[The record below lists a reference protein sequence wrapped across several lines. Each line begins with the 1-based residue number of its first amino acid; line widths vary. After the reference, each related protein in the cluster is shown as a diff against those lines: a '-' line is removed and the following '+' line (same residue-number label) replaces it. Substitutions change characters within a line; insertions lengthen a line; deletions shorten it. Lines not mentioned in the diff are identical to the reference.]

1 MHVFSFSGLSLSF
14 IPPNNYSVRIAAV
27 LIFLVFLFS
36 CRKDSFTTSKNAF
49 LTTEADTLHFDTVFT
64 TTGSTTQRFKIF
76 NDNSKGIHIS
86 TIQLKGGISSP
97 FKINAMGIPG
107 PVINNIDVAD
117 NDSLY
122 VFVSVHINQ
131 SNANLPFIVRD
142 SIEVWSNGNKRVVQL
157 EAYGRNAHFIRSKV
171 IESSEVWNNDLPYV
185 IVGGVEVD
193 ENVKLTIN
201 EGCKVYMHAD
211 APFIISG
218 TLEVL
223 GKKFDSTRVVFT
235 GDRLDEPYRDYPAS
249 WPGIYF
255 NPSSK
260 DNVINY
266 GIIKN
271 AYQAIVVLNPST
283 NGNPKLKLSETIVD
297 NSYESGIVGVNT
309 SITAQN
315 LLVSNCANNVALVGG
330 GNYQFIHATVASYGN
345 NFIPHKTPVLL
356 VSDTYDNATNPLN
369 ATFTNC
375 IFWGEGGLVDDEVK
389 AKGNLSGVK
398 FQNVLWKVK
407 TQPVSPTGT
416 NLNQDPLF
424 DSVNTSR
431 NYYDFHLTKKSSP
444 AVDKGL
450 ITSLTLDLDSNPR
463 PKPATAP
470 DLGCYEKQ

>member
-1 MHVFSFSGLSLSF
+1 
-14 IPPNNYSVRIAAV
+14 VRIAAV
-27 LIFLVFLFS
+27 LIFVVFLFS
-36 CRKDSFTTSKNAF
+36 CQKDSFTTSKNAF
-49 LTTEADTLHFDTVFT
+49 LRTETDTLHFDTVFT

-97 FKINAMGIPG
+97 FKINAMGIAG
-107 PVINNIDVAD
+107 PVINNIDVAG

-131 SNANLPFIVRD
+131 SNATLPFIVRD
-142 SIEVWSNGNKRVVQL
+142 SIEVWANGNKKVVQL
-157 EAYGRNAHFIRSKV
+157 EAYGRNARFIRSRI
-171 IESSEVWNNDLPYV
+171 IENNEVWNNDLPYV

-201 EGCKVYMHAD
+201 EGCKIYMHAD
-211 APFIISG
+211 APFIVSG

-223 GKKFDSTRVVFT
+223 GKKYDSTRVIFT

-266 GIIKN
+266 AIIKN
-271 AYQAIVVLNPST
+271 AYQAIVVLNPSP
-283 NGNPKLKLSETIVD
+283 NANPKLKLSETIVD

-309 SITAQN
+309 SIIAQN
-315 LLVSNCANNVALVGG
+315 LLVSNCANNLALVGG
-330 GNYQFIHATVASYGN
+330 GNYQFTHVTAASYGN
-345 NFIPHKTPVLL
+345 NLIQHKTPVLL
-356 VSDTYDNATNPLN
+356 LSDFYDNAQNNLK
-369 ATFTNC
+369 AEFRNC
-375 IFWGEGGLVDDEVK
+375 IFWGEGGLVDDEVQVK
-389 AKGNLSGVK
+389 AKGSTADIK
-398 FQNVLWKVK
+398 FQNMLWKVK
-407 TQPVSPTGT
+407 TQPPGAT
-416 NLNQDPLF
+416 NVWNQDPLF
-424 DSVNTSR
+424 DSVNTSK
-431 NYYDFHLTKKSSP
+431 NYYDFHFRQKSSP

-450 ITSLTLDLDSNPR
+450 NTSITLDLDGNPR
-463 PKPATAP
+463 PKPSTAP

>member
-1 MHVFSFSGLSLSF
+1 
-14 IPPNNYSVRIAAV
+14 
-27 LIFLVFLFS
+27 
-36 CRKDSFTTSKNAF
+36 
-49 LTTEADTLHFDTVFT
+49 
-64 TTGSTTQRFKIF
+64 
-76 NDNSKGIHIS
+76 
-86 TIQLKGGISSP
+86 
-97 FKINAMGIPG
+97 
-107 PVINNIDVAD
+107 
-117 NDSLY
+117 
-122 VFVSVHINQ
+122 
-131 SNANLPFIVRD
+131 
-142 SIEVWSNGNKRVVQL
+142 
-157 EAYGRNAHFIRSKV
+157 
-171 IESSEVWNNDLPYV
+171 
-185 IVGGVEVD
+185 
-193 ENVKLTIN
+193 
-201 EGCKVYMHAD
+201 
-211 APFIISG
+211 
-218 TLEVL
+218 
-223 GKKFDSTRVVFT
+223 
-235 GDRLDEPYRDYPAS
+235 
-249 WPGIYF
+249 
-255 NPSSK
+255 
-260 DNVINY
+260 VINY

-283 NGNPKLKLSETIVD
+283 NANPKLKLSETIVD

-450 ITSLTLDLDSNPR
+450 ITSLTLDLDGNPR
-463 PKPATAP
+463 PRPATAP